1 MATVTRPTREIPLS
15 EYPTGDGK
23 PMAETPFHGEIMFG
37 LRQILQDHFAE
48 DPMVY
53 VSGNLM
59 MYYVKNNKRRHTS
72 PDLFLVRGIPNS
84 DRKCYFVWEEGKG
97 PDVVFEISSKTTI
110 KTDTGTKRLLYQNIL
125 RVPEFF
131 LFDPY
136 EEYLS
141 PSLQGYRL
149 LNGVYVPIQPDHG
162 WLFSQELGLRM
173 GRHGL
178 MLRFYGPATG
188 QPLLSRTERLE
199 DERHLRVRAQTDL
212 YIAGMDA
219 RRAEAEKQQVEA
231 EKQQVEAENRR
242 LAESLSQAE
251 EARVAAEREQER
263 LRREVEELRRQSRKR
278 S

>member
-23 PMAETPFHGEIMFG
+23 PMAETPFRGEIMFG

-72 PDLFLVRGIPNS
+72 PDLFFVRGIPNT

-97 PDVVFEISSKTTI
+97 PDVVFEISSKSTI

-125 RVPEFF
+125 RVPEYF

-178 MLRFYGPATG
+178 MLRFYDPATG

-219 RRAEAEKQQVEA
+219 RRAEAEKQRVEA

-263 LRREVEELRRQSRKR
+263 LRREVEELRRQSKKR

>member
-59 MYYVKNNKRRHTS
+59 MYYVKNNKRRHVS
-72 PDLFLVRGIPNS
+72 PDLFFVRGIPNT

-97 PDVVFEISSKTTI
+97 PDVVFEISSKTTT

-125 RVPEFF
+125 RVPEYF

-178 MLRFYGPATG
+178 MLRFYDPATG

-219 RRAEAEKQQVEA
+219 RRAEAEKQRVEA

>member
-1 MATVTRPTREIPLS
+1 MATVTRLTREIPLS

-59 MYYVKNNKRRHTS
+59 MYYVKNNKRRHVS
-72 PDLFLVRGIPNS
+72 PDLFFVRGIPNT

-97 PDVVFEISSKTTI
+97 PDVVFEISSKTTT

-125 RVPEFF
+125 RVPEYF

-178 MLRFYGPATG
+178 MLRFYDPATG

-219 RRAEAEKQQVEA
+219 RRAEA